1 MLSPQFLNFPMD
13 LFNADL
19 SGISCLVLV
28 LWVMLALVL
37 VVVRIAAF
45 EWFIEDPACDNN
57 NLVEKTWG
65 MQEGGDDD
73 LKEVIC
79 VT

>member
-1 MLSPQFLNFPMD
+1 
-13 LFNADL
+13 
-19 SGISCLVLV
+19 
-28 LWVMLALVL
+28 MLALVL